1 MTIGGVTLNGRL
13 LLAPMAG
20 VTDAAFRHICAMQG
34 AAMTTTEM
42 VSSKALCYGDKKTEA
57 LLRCLPEDRPAA
69 VQIFGHEPDTMAE
82 AARRAIAI
90 SGAEI
95 LDINMGCPVG
105 KIAGNEDGCAL
116 MRAPETARAIIEAVV
131 AAVPCPV
138 TVKFRKG
145 WDKGHVNA
153 VEFARMCQDAGA
165 AAGRAHG
172 HRPFAD
178 RAVRVAEGR
187 APCLPGGAAAPGLVP
202 AGRALRRAVQAPGRP
217 GGNAGGRAPARQ
229 RSQTRSEVMD
239 AVTSQEELSLLRR
252 AQSGDSA
259 AFEAI
264 VRAHEATVYRLALR
278 QLGSREDAEDA
289 AQEVFLKAYTG
300 LQSFRGDS
308 KLSVW
313 LYRITSNVCIDLLR
327 RRRETVS
334 LSVETEDGG
343 SEELELPDARFDP
356 AALAERRDLRER
368 IGAALSALPPEAREI
383 LLLRELGGES
393 YEEIAQTLQL
403 DIGTV
408 KSRIFR
414 ARKKLC
420 ALLEGN
426 FSGDSASKGK
436 EGGVRA

>member
-42 VSSKALCYGDKKTEA
+42 VSSKALCYGDKNTEA

-165 AAGRAHG
+165 AAVAVHGRT
-172 HRPFAD
+172 
-178 RAVRVAEGR
+178 RVQMYEGR
-187 APCLPGGAAAPGLVP
+187 ADWDIIRDVK
-202 AGRALRRAVQAPGRP
+202 RAVSIPVIANGD
-217 GGNAGGRAPARQ
+217 
-229 RSQTRSEVMD
+229 VF
-239 AVTSQEELSLLRR
+239 
-252 AQSGDSA
+252 SG
-259 AFEAI
+259 
-264 VRAHEATVYRLALR
+264 
-278 QLGSREDAEDA
+278 EDA
-289 AQEVFLKAYTG
+289 AHILRYTG
-300 LQSFRGDS
+300 CDGCMIGRGAFGDPWIFRAGNAAVAGLPVPDAPPLDERMDTA
-308 KLSVW
+308 LSQIELSASLKGERPACLEARRHLAW
-313 LYRITSNVCIDLLR
+313 YLR
-327 RRRETVS
+327 GVPYAGPYKRQAVQ
-334 LSVETEDGG
+334 VETLEDVRRLVK
-343 SEELELPDARFDP
+343 EVK
-356 AALAERRDLRER
+356 RDLR
-368 IGAALSALPPEAREI
+368 
-383 LLLRELGGES
+383 
-393 YEEIAQTLQL
+393 
-403 DIGTV
+403 
-408 KSRIFR
+408 
-414 ARKKLC
+414 
-420 ALLEGN
+420 
-426 FSGDSASKGK
+426 
-436 EGGVRA
+436 